1 MSARYDIYLTEYQP
15 LLRSNIALS
24 TNLIISVQLVSLV
37 ALAKLLDDGLA
48 DGLVALHAE
57 VLEVLVPPG
66 LFDDALERL
75 LASAAAH
82 G

>member
-1 MSARYDIYLTEYQP
+1 MSVRFDSYLGAI
-15 LLRSNIALS
+15 LLLVS